1 MGRLKEL
8 ANESIDGKEHQIFKP
23 KKDEEKTDEEKRK
36 EINRKLARNRG
47 GNRVTNTMIV
57 TPQGASSTVYT

>member
-8 ANESIDGKEHQIFKP
+8 ANESINGKIRQIFKP
-23 KKDEEKTDEEKRK
+23 KKDEEKTDEEKLK
-36 EINRKLARNRG
+36 EINRKLPRNRG
-47 GNRVTNTMIV
+47 VNRVTNTMIV